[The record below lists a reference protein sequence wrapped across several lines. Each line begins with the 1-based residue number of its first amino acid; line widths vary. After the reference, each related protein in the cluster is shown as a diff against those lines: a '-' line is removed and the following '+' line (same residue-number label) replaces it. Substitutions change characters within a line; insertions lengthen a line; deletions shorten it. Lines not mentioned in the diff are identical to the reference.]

1 MSSTTFAIR
10 LAKTLAV
17 FGIGVMAFLVSFG
30 NITDYYSNYYFVEHV
45 MKMDTTFPKN
55 ELMYRSIKTDTF
67 FHIAYIFLIG
77 LECIMTFCC
86 FYGAKNMIQKLKST
100 AQKFHE
106 SKVWS
111 IYGLMLGII
120 IWFLGFQVIG
130 GEWFAMWQ
138 SDKWNGLGSADR
150 IVTFITLSL
159 IMLMIKEE

>member
-86 FYGAKNMIQKLKST
+86 FY
-100 AQKFHE
+100 E

-130 GEWFAMWQ
+130 VVCDVAKRQMEWLRICRPYRHIYYPKFDYAH
-138 SDKWNGLGSADR
+138 DKGR
-150 IVTFITLSL
+150 IN
-159 IMLMIKEE
+159 